1 MYEIAPEISNSAEQ
15 RVQIT
20 AFADDSAVLA
30 EHVPGES
37 VLPNKDTTQHTDSMI
52 HSVISF
58 LERPQLVS
66 SFQWSPSALR
76 SQNILTLQGS
86 ASNPFKIPYSLMTNM
101 IKNKLDGFTSFRA
114 TCVLQLEINAQ
125 PFQCGRLILVAVPMP
140 DLLLDRAKFILSHVT
155 LAQTVNHVQIDI
167 SKQTKVI
174 LRVPFLSPFNSF
186 DLINVQYN
194 WAQVAVLVYSP
205 LNEVEQVPLGCL
217 LWAHFEDIELGAPT
231 SGVCPIPAQEQAGKI
246 PNRARAQKSES
257 LKSGSGEGKFR
268 APPKEASP
276 KAIAVQRANESDG
289 VFASSARS
297 FGARLSSTASSF
309 IGGVTDAVCA
319 VTNFLG
325 WSKPQLDHSGD
336 TVVIRPTQYF
346 GNTDGIDHSQVL
358 SLNVMNNVDAFEDL
372 CGTDLDECS
381 FEYIK
386 RVPQYV
392 GKFNFSSSNKYNDK
406 LFQTYVTPTYSVP
419 AVYYI
424 SLRDAQ
430 ATGATANSNYAWF
443 QPNSL
448 RYAISPFAYWT
459 GSLVYTLR
467 FVKTNYHSGRVE
479 VSYHPF
485 VNDIRANRFAYVYR
499 VIVDLR
505 INTEAS
511 FTIPY
516 ISPQPWKSIDATFDP
531 LTTTKPPDT
540 YLRSF
545 TGIFYIRAITALEM
559 ASSIVPSTIECLVE
573 VRAGD
578 DFKVSCPVN
587 SPYMPYAFSNK
598 TPVPK
603 QQSGEVSSV
612 YAVPGTQDT
621 RTRALEGFVP
631 ASITGNNRDILR
643 PDTQM
648 YTAGEIFD
656 NYRALSRRFQWNR
669 TYEVSAGRVLAIDP
683 VKFIRPPYITYTLNG
698 LKKAGSDPP
707 TYDKTAFQIDFEMFP
722 TPLNFVSGMFCYY
735 RGGVRIKINHRNP
748 TTPATLLSG
757 RLMWYQTTAD
767 TTLPDYIKPTVP
779 SFMCP
784 VQYESPNQKRFCEF
798 QVPYYSPTLVSIH
811 WNNNRDILFDQ
822 PLPWVEINTNS
833 NTTAQ
838 VLNAASAASDDMDFQ
853 LFIGPPPVVSS
864 ANYPTNEDAG
874 DIVVNQFTSR
884 YGYNADPTYL
894 YQPQLPPT
902 GWVQMSTGT
911 ISMSDIRV
919 VDQNSGLS

>member
-1 MYEIAPEISNSAEQ
+1 M
-15 RVQIT
+15 QIT

-30 EHVPGES
+30 EHVPGEAI
-37 VLPNKDTTQHTDSMI
+37 LPNRDTTQHTDSMI

-86 ASNPFKIPYSLMTNM
+86 ASNTFKIPYSLMTTM
-101 IKNKLDGFTSFRA
+101 LKNKLDGFTSFRA

-167 SKQTKVI
+167 SKQTKVL

-205 LNEVEQVPLGCL
+205 LNEVEQAPLGCL

-246 PNRARAQKSES
+246 PNR
-257 LKSGSGEGKFR
+257 SGSSKPSSGGGKFR

-289 VFASSARS
+289 VFAASARS
-297 FGARLSSTASSF
+297 FGSRLSSTASSF
-309 IGGVTDAVCA
+309 IGGITDAVCA

-346 GNTDGIDHSQVL
+346 GNTDGIDHSHVL

-381 FEYIK
+381 FEFIK

-392 GKFNFSSSNKYNDK
+392 AKFNYSNTNKYNDK
-406 LFQTYVTPTYSVP
+406 LFQTYVSPTYVVP
-419 AVYYI
+419 AVYY
-424 SLRDAQ
+424 LQPRDPQ
-430 ATGATANSNYAWF
+430 ATGSTLNNAYAWY

-448 RYAISPFAYWT
+448 NYAVSPFAYWT

-485 VNDIRANRFAYVYR
+485 CDTVRANRYQYVYR

-516 ISPQPWKSIDATFDP
+516 ISPQPWKSIDCTLDP
-531 LTTTKPPDT
+531 LSTTSPSDK
-540 YLRSF
+540 YLRTF

-559 ASSIVPSTIECLVE
+559 ASSIVPKTIECLVE

-587 SPYMPYAFSNK
+587 SPFMPWAFSEK

-656 NYRALSRRFQWNR
+656 NYRALSRRFMFTR
-669 TYEVSAGRVLAIDP
+669 TYEIPEGRVCAIDP
-683 VKFIRPPYITYTLNG
+683 VTYVRPPYLTYTLNG

-707 TYDKTAFQIDFEMFP
+707 TYDKTGYQINWEMFP

-735 RGGVRIKINHRNP
+735 RGGIRVKINHRNA
-748 TTPATLLSG
+748 TTPATLLSC
-757 RLMWYQTTAD
+757 RLMWYQAD
-767 TTLPDYIKPTVP
+767 AEVPTLVKPSIP
-779 SFMCP
+779 AFMCP
-784 VQYESPNQKRFCEF
+784 VQFESPNQKRFSEF
-798 QVPYYSPTLVSIH
+798 QIPYYSPTLVSIH

-822 PLPWVEINTNS
+822 PLPWIEVNTNA
-833 NTTAQ
+833 TTAAQ
-838 VLNAASAASDDMDFQ
+838 IINVAPAASDDLDFQ
-853 LFIGPPPVVSS
+853 LFIGPPPAFPS
-864 ANYPTNEDAG
+864 ANYPTNSDGATP
-874 DIVVNQFTSR
+874 IVINQFTSR
-884 YGYNADPTYL
+884 YGYNADPTYIL
-894 YQPQLPPT
+894 QPQLPPT
-902 GWVQMSTGT
+902 GWSQISTGK

-919 VDQNSGLS
+919 IDQHGGLG